1 MEKRMFESK
10 GNASVSQEA
19 WGRIADVTLGF
30 LLNRRVPREDA
41 ENIAG
46 EALCIALEKY
56 DPQYWHQR
64 GDASIDSEEAMRR
77 LVVMVADHKT
87 RAFWREKKRDQK
99 YLLPL
104 EQDEDLRDLTAPG
117 TDIPDQILQ
126 EKQNGE
132 WLEKHLQALPF
143 KDRMVLDLWSRK
155 YSYDHIASHLRTTI
169 PAVKSRLNKARK
181 KLRSQAGIA
190 PHIES

>member
-1 MEKRMFESK
+1 MFESK

-132 WLEKHLQALPF
+132 WLEKHLQACRSKTGWCWICGVENTP
-143 KDRMVLDLWSRK
+143 
-155 YSYDHIASHLRTTI
+155 TTI
-169 PAVKSRLNKARK
+169 SPAICGPRSR
-181 KLRSQAGIA
+181 RSNRVSTRRGKNSEVRQV
-190 PHIES
+190 

>member
-1 MEKRMFESK
+1 MFESK

-41 ENIAG
+41 ENIAS

-56 DPQYWHQR
+56 DPQYWQQR
-64 GDASIDSEEAMRR
+64 GDSSIDSEEAMRR

-99 YLLPL
+99 YLRPL
-104 EQDEDLRDLTAPG
+104 EEGEDLSDFTAPG
-117 TDIPDQILQ
+117 ADIPDRILQ

-132 WLEKHLQALPF
+132 WLKKHLEALPF
-143 KDRMVLDLWSRK
+143 KDRLVLDLWSRK
-155 YSYDHIASHLRTTI
+155 YSYDHIASHLRTTV
-169 PAVKSRLNKARK
+169 PAVKSRLNKAWK
-181 KLRSQAGIA
+181 KLRSQADIA
-190 PHIES
+190 SHIES